1 MRAMRRLLLAVLFAT
16 LPLPAVA
23 ADRTVSVTTFS
34 RVRIEGPLVVRIAT
48 GASPA
53 ARVSGDPDV
62 IERID
67 VAQNGET
74 LILRVGGPGWGERPA
89 ARSSRPVTIA
99 LGTPRLDG
107 VALGGEG
114 EVHAGAM
121 KGQRVD
127 LTVTGAGK
135 LAVERVDA
143 DQLVA
148 TVVGSGVIT
157 ADAGKVTGMRAMVNG
172 PGAVTAPE
180 LSAGELIA
188 RVEGAGEVT
197 ASARFTAQVT
207 ATGLGKVTVLGTPKC
222 QVRAPAGAAVVCGR

>member
-1 MRAMRRLLLAVLFAT
+1 MRRFLLAALVAT
-16 LPLPAVA
+16 LPLPAIA

-34 RVRIEGPLVVRIAT
+34 RVRIEGPFVVQVAT
-48 GASPA
+48 GASPS

-74 LILRVGGPGWGERPA
+74 LIVRVGGPGWGERPS
-89 ARSSRPVTIA
+89 ARAKRPVTIV

-107 VALGGEG
+107 VAVGGEAD
-114 EVHAGAM
+114 VHAGAM
-121 KGQRVD
+121 KGPRVD

-143 DQLVA
+143 DQLVT

-157 ADAGKVTGMRAMVNG
+157 ADAGKVTAMRAMVNG
-172 PGAVTAPE
+172 AGAVTAPE
-180 LSAGELIA
+180 LSAGDLIA
-188 RVEGAGEVT
+188 RVEGPGEVT
-197 ASARFTAQVT
+197 AAARFTAQVT
-207 ATGLGKVTVLGTPKC
+207 ATGLGKVVVLGTPKC
-222 QVRAPAGAAVVCGR
+222 QVRAPAGAAVTCGR